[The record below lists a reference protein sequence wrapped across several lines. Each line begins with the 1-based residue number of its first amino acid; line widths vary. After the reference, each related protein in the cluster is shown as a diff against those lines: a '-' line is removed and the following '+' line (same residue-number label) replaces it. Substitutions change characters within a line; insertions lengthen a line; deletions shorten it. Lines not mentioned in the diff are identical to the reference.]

1 MLRLSRTRLGTLQ
14 TVGALSAVG
23 LSFVLAVAMG
33 AGFGY
38 LLDRWLGS
46 SPWFFLVFFFLGV
59 TAGVLNVFRVSESFL
74 NDRQGGGPGPA
85 SN

>member
-23 LSFVLAVAMG
+23 LSFVLAVVMG

-38 LLDRWLGS
+38 LLDSWLGS

-74 NDRQGGGPGPA
+74 NDRQGGGPGTA

>member
-38 LLDRWLGS
+38 FLDSWLGS
-46 SPWFFLVFFFLGV
+46 SPWFFLVFFFVGV

-74 NDRQGGGPGPA
+74 NYRQGGGPGTA

>member
-23 LSFVLAVAMG
+23 LSFVLAVVMG

-38 LLDRWLGS
+38 LLDSWLDS
-46 SPWFFLVFFFLGV
+46 SPWLFLVFFFLGV
-59 TAGVLNVFRVSESFL
+59 AAGVLNVFRVSESFL

>member
-1 MLRLSRTRLGTLQ
+1 MLRLSRTRMGTLQ

-74 NDRQGGGPGPA
+74 NDRQGGGPGAA

>member
-1 MLRLSRTRLGTLQ
+1 MLRLSRTRVGTLQ

-38 LLDRWLGS
+38 VLDRWLGS

-59 TAGVLNVFRVSESFL
+59 AAGVLNVFRVSESFL

-85 SN
+85 SD

>member
-23 LSFVLAVAMG
+23 LSFVLAVVMG

-38 LLDRWLGS
+38 LLDSWLDS

>member
-38 LLDRWLGS
+38 LLDSWLDS

-59 TAGVLNVFRVSESFL
+59 AAGVLNVFRVSESFL
-74 NDRQGGGPGPA
+74 NDRQ
-85 SN
+85 

>member
-23 LSFVLAVAMG
+23 LSFVLAVVMG

-38 LLDRWLGS
+38 LLDSWLDS
-46 SPWFFLVFFFLGV
+46 SPWFFLVFFFVGV

>member
-1 MLRLSRTRLGTLQ
+1 MLRLSRTRVGTLQ

-38 LLDRWLGS
+38 VLDRWLGS

-59 TAGVLNVFRVSESFL
+59 AAGVLNVFRVSESFL

>member
-74 NDRQGGGPGPA
+74 RCLVVQGVVKKAP
-85 SN
+85 

>member
-38 LLDRWLGS
+38 LLDSWLDS